1 YWGGRTPDA
10 NYHAIDPGQR
20 FAVDLTVLR
29 EGSNHEGDGMRPED
43 YHCWNQPVLAPA
55 NGTVAHATGDLP
67 DQAIGD
73 TDRANPAGNHVAI
86 DLGNDE
92 YVFLA
97 HLRRGSVAVKEG
109 DTVAE
114 GQVL

>member
-1 YWGGRTPDA
+1 
-10 NYHAIDPGQR
+10 
-20 FAVDLTVLR
+20 
-29 EGSNHEGDGMRPED
+29 
-43 YHCWNQPVLAPA
+43 QPVLAPA

-114 GQVL
+114 GQVLGRCGNSGNTSEPHLHIHLQTSPILGQGEGLPVFFNSY